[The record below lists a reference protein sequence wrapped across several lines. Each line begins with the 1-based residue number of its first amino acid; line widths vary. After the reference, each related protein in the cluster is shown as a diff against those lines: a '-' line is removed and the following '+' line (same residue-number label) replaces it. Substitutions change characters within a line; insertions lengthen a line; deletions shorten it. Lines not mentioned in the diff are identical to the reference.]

1 MLKNCYL
8 QLKEV
13 KLPHDSEQIRSFIAI
28 ELPQNVKNELAQLR
42 SELEKTEH
50 PFIKWVNPESIHL
63 TLKFL
68 GNIPFKQVAEIANAI
83 EQAAKGILP
92 FHLELSDLG
101 VFPSTKQPRV
111 LWVGIKGEIDNLLN
125 LQRNID
131 SALAPLGFAEEK
143 RSFTPHLTLAR
154 VREGATLADRK
165 NFGGLV
171 LSTSFA
177 SSYPLSVETI
187 NLMRSQLTPQG
198 AIYTRLVTVK
208 LQLTEAS

>member
-1 MLKNCYL
+1 
-8 QLKEV
+8 LKEA

-28 ELPQNVKNELAQLR
+28 ELPQDVKNELAQLR
-42 SELEKTEH
+42 SELEKSEH
-50 PFIKWVNPESIHL
+50 PFVKWVNPKGIHL

-68 GNIPFKQVAEIANAI
+68 GNIPFKQVAEIAKAI
-83 EQAAKGILP
+83 EQATKGILP
-92 FHLELSDLG
+92 FHLELSGLG
-101 VFPSTKQPRV
+101 VFPSIKQPRV
-111 LWVGIKGEIDNLLN
+111 LWVGIKGEIDNLLIM
-125 LQRNID
+125 QRNID

-143 RSFTPHLTLAR
+143 RPFTPHLTLAR
-154 VREGATLADRK
+154 VREGATPAERK

-171 LSTSFA
+171 MPTSFA
-177 SSYPLSVETI
+177 SSYSLSVETI

>member
-42 SELEKTEH
+42 SELERIEH

-92 FHLELSDLG
+92 FHLEFSDLG

-177 SSYPLSVETI
+177 SSYPLIVETI
-187 NLMRSQLTPQG
+187 CLMRSQLTPQG

-208 LQLTEAS
+208 LQLTETS